1 MHQQHMRAWLP
12 QALVGEDMFDDSAC
26 LLNGTE
32 MRPKVAYL
40 LGSGAKLRFGGWVGQ
55 QGCRIACMIH

>member
-1 MHQQHMRAWLP
+1 MP